1 MAALTRLCIVD
12 DHTIFRKALKEV
24 ILQKEGLQVIFDA
37 ENGEELINKLTQNQ
51 IDIVLLDLFM
61 PKMSGKEVIEHLK
74 EKYPQIRIIVISACQ
89 DLAIIDSVLEMGV
102 HAYLSKTADVTELWE
117 ALEQVKSNRLYE
129 NKLLKQTLYWQAHQ
143 RLTQN
148 DLYRQIKYNATHQKL
163 FELLWQEKSTQEI
176 AHELFMSVS
185 SIEKLKQQLKEKIGA
200 KSTIG
205 LIKYALNKN
214 IIFSSYQS
222 ENNSDDLK
230 QIKDRAR

>member
-1 MAALTRLCIVD
+1 MTPPTRICIAD

-24 ILQKEGLQVIFDA
+24 VSNKEGLKVVFDV
-37 ENGEELINKLTQNQ
+37 ENGEELIKRLREQPV
-51 IDIVLLDLFM
+51 DIVLLDLFM
-61 PKMSGKEVIEHLK
+61 PVVSGKESIAHIK
-74 EKYPQIRIIVISACQ
+74 EYYSTVKIIVISACQ
-89 DLAIIDSVLEMGV
+89 DLSIINTVLEMGV
-102 HAYLSKTADVTELWE
+102 HAYLAKTSDVNELWE
-117 ALEQVKSNRLYE
+117 AMEAVKNNRLYE
-129 NKLLKQTLYWQAHQ
+129 NSLLKQTLYWQAHQ

-148 DLYRQIKYNATHQKL
+148 DVYRQIKYNATHQKL

-214 IIFSSYQS
+214 IITSTNYDSLNQ
-222 ENNSDDLK
+222 
-230 QIKDRAR
+230 Q